1 MIWLAT
7 YGGAKP
13 ASSSGSPVAT
23 ASIAG
28 YTWQLFDGWN
38 GNTHVFCQYQPMSW
52 VDNCLPF
59 TKAFVCSTTVN
70 SFSGDI
76 MDFLNHLAA
85 NNGFPT
91 SQYLNVLQG
100 GTEAFVGTSV
110 TLSTSQYTISLNVG
124 EASTSISTSESSST
138 ITTTSSSQPTPS
150 SSSTSDDP
158 ITSTNAGKAKAT
170 ITSYSHDGKFLFS
183 V

>member
-1 MIWLAT
+1 MIWLGT
-7 YGGAKP
+7 YGGANP
-13 ASSSGSPVAT
+13 TNSSGSPVAT

-28 YTWQLFDGWN
+28 YTWHLFDGWN
-38 GNTHVFCQYQPMSW
+38 GEMHVFCQYQPPSW
-52 VDNCLPF
+52 VDNCLPW
-59 TKAFVCSTTVN
+59 TTAFVSSTNVT

-76 MDFLNHLAA
+76 LDFLNYLAT

-110 TLSTSQYTISLNVG
+110 TLSTSQYSIALNVG
-124 EASTSISTSESSST
+124 EASTSTSTSDSST
-138 ITTTSSSQPTPS
+138 PTTTTSSSPYY
-150 SSSTSDDP
+150 D
-158 ITSTNAGKAKAT
+158 
-170 ITSYSHDGKFLFS
+170 DGKFLFS